1 MRVLPRPRTSAVAST
16 ASGTGHLYS
25 RWTPYLF
32 LLPYLLAFLTFRL
45 GPSLFG
51 LGMSFTRW
59 SIVGSPEWIG
69 TANYELMRIDPR
81 LDAALKNTA
90 FFTGLTVPL
99 LVVLSLALA
108 IFLNQP
114 HKGRALGRVAA
125 FTPYVLMST
134 VVGVLWT
141 WILEKDFGLLNA
153 YLNKLGIGGLPWL
166 VSQDVALYGII
177 LTTVWWTVGYGM
189 VLFLAGLQD
198 IPAELYEAARID
210 GAGPLHLLR
219 HITLPLLAPTTFVV
233 LMLTLINS
241 FQVFDQVYVM
251 TSGGPGTSTLTLVQY
266 IYTTA
271 FQNLRMGY
279 GAAVATLLFG
289 ILIVFALI
297 QAYLYR
303 RGIRGVAS

>member
-1 MRVLPRPRTSAVAST
+1 MRVIPRPRRASDAGTS
-16 ASGTGHLYS
+16 HLYS

-32 LLPYLLAFLTFRL
+32 LLPYLLVFLLFRL
-45 GPSLFG
+45 GPSIFG
-51 LGMSFTRW
+51 LAMSFTNW
-59 SIVGSPEWIG
+59 SIVGSPEWVG
-69 TANYELMRIDPR
+69 TANYELMQIDPR
-81 LDAALKNTA
+81 LEAALKNTA

-114 HKGRALGRVAA
+114 HKGRDIGRVAA

-141 WILEKDFGLLNA
+141 WLLEKDFGLLNV
-153 YLNKLGIGGLPWL
+153 YLEKLGIDGLPWL
-166 VSQDVALYGII
+166 VSQDVAMYGII
-177 LTTVWWTVGYGM
+177 LTTVWWTIGYGM

-198 IPAELYEAARID
+198 IPTELYEAARID
-210 GAGPLHLLR
+210 GANSLRLLR

-233 LMLTLINS
+233 LMLTIINS

-279 GAAVATLLFG
+279 GAAVATLLFA
-289 ILIVFALI
+289 ILIVFALV

-303 RGIRGVAS
+303 RGVTGATT